1 MQIDFSPITDT
12 KRYLLDKEK
21 LKTTGKQ
28 RAQIIWFYIFL
39 FITVIAW
46 PYLIYKAVRY
56 IKKSK
61 VESAERI
68 ACLAEYARLNGFTL
82 SNSVAWKPIPD
93 DMISHDLDLPF
104 KTEKVV
110 HLNMLCGKLL
120 GYDFTYSLASIYVS
134 EEDGKSSQWP
144 SIVFTIDLPVTLP
157 RMFINSKSNNLPGLD
172 ASAVNFEQRQDHV
185 LEGDFPNYYDVRI
198 EKDQHID
205 MYTTLTP
212 EVMDTLKNNN
222 QYDVF
227 LNGKQLIFITFG
239 DQARY
244 FAGIP
249 TVFKNAET
257 LMQEIDKIARFISSQ
272 SST

>member
-1 MQIDFSPITDT
+1 MQLDFSPITNT
-12 KRYLLDKEK
+12 NRYSLDKEK

-28 RAQIIWFYIFL
+28 RAQRIWLDIFL
-39 FITVIAW
+39 FMTVIAW
-46 PYLIYKAVRY
+46 PYLIYKVVQY
-56 IKKSK
+56 SKKSK
-61 VESAERI
+61 VESAERT
-68 ACLAEYARLNGFTL
+68 ANLAEFARLNGFTL
-82 SNSVAWKPIPD
+82 TNSEAWKPIPD
-93 DMISHDLDLPF
+93 NLISHDLDLPF

-110 HLNMLCGKLL
+110 YFNMLRGKLL
-120 GYDFTYSLASIYVS
+120 GYDFAYSLASIFVFQKGG
-134 EEDGKSSQWP
+134 ESSQWP
-144 SIVFTIDLPVTLP
+144 SIIFTVDLPVTLP

-172 ASAVNFEQRQDHV
+172 ANAVNFEQKQDHA

-239 DQARY
+239 DQPRF

-249 TVFKNAET
+249 IVFKNAEL
-257 LMQEIDKIARFISSQ
+257 LMKEIDKIARAIRNQ
-272 SST
+272 N